1 MAAYSPD
8 QWSDLFVA
16 TAGAAAALTG
26 LLFVAVSINLERI
39 LAFRGLPNRA
49 LATLVLL
56 LEVTIASI
64 FGLAP
69 GQSTTTLG
77 VELLAIGLISLAA
90 VSLLIRKS
98 FDPTHQSA
106 GQMAGN
112 GTVGALATV
121 PFVIAGLSLIAES
134 GGGLYWVLAGIVG
147 AILGGVT
154 NAWVLLVE
162 IHR

>member
-77 VELLAIGLISLAA
+77 VELFAIGLISLTA

-98 FDPTHQSA
+98 FDPAHQSA
-106 GQMAGN
+106 GRMAGN

-162 IHR
+162 ILR

>member
-39 LAFRGLPNRA
+39 LSLPGLPSRA
-49 LATLVLL
+49 LATLILL
-56 LEVTIASI
+56 LGATFVSI

-69 GQSTTTLG
+69 GQSTTALG
-77 VELLAIGLISLAA
+77 IELLALGSICLTA
-90 VSLLIRKS
+90 VSRLIRAS
-98 FDPTHQSA
+98 FDPDHQTA
-106 GQMAGN
+106 RRMTGQLLVA
-112 GTVGALATV
+112 ALGTV
-121 PFVIAGLSLIAES
+121 PFVVAGVSLIAES

-162 IHR
+162 ILR